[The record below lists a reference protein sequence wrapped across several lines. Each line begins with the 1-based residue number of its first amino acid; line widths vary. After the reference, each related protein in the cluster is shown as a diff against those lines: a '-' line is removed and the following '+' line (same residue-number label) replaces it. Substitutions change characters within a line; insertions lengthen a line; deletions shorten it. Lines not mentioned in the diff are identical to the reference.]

1 MTEQELWQFWEERE
15 CADDVQELKKTRF
28 LPFIGAGMSV
38 NFGYPTWPGF
48 LRNVIKRYGISL

>member
-1 MTEQELWQFWEERE
+1 MTEQELWQFWEGRE

-48 LRNVIKRYGISL
+48 FAKCY